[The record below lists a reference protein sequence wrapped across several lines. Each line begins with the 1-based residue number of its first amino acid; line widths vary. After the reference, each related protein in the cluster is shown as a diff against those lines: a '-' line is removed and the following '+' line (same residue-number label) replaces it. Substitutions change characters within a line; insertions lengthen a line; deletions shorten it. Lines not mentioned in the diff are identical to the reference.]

1 MADLQTILAKLVS
14 ENQQSRERFGGIA
27 SRTVSAVIQGNTDD
41 LSNIIRDVTDSQP
54 RDESSSESVETGS
67 TDGAVGN
74 QGTAEPSSGN

>member
-41 LSNIIRDVTDSQP
+41 LSNIIRDVTNSGSGP
-54 RDESSSESVETGS
+54 EVGAEPVETGN
-67 TDGAVGN
+67 TDGTDGN
-74 QGTAEPSSGN
+74 QGTAGASG

>member
-1 MADLQTILAKLVS
+1 MADLQTILAKMVS

-41 LSNIIRDVTDSQP
+41 LSSIIRDVTNSGSGP
-54 RDESSSESVETGS
+54 EVGAEPVETGN
-67 TDGAVGN
+67 TDGTDGN

>member
-1 MADLQTILAKLVS
+1 MVS

-41 LSNIIRDVTDSQP
+41 LSNIIRDVTNSGSGP
-54 RDESSSESVETGS
+54 EVGAEPVENGN
-67 TDGAVGN
+67 TDGTDGN

>member
-1 MADLQTILAKLVS
+1 MVS

-41 LSNIIRDVTDSQP
+41 LSSIIRDVTDSGSGP
-54 RDESSSESVETGS
+54 EVGAEPVETGN
-67 TDGAVGN
+67 TDGTDGN

>member
-1 MADLQTILAKLVS
+1 MVS

-41 LSNIIRDVTDSQP
+41 LSSIIRDVTNSGSGP
-54 RDESSSESVETGS
+54 EVGAEPVEVGN
-67 TDGAVGN
+67 TDGTDGN

>member
-1 MADLQTILAKLVS
+1 MVS

-54 RDESSSESVETGS
+54 RDESSSEPVEVGN
-67 TDGAVGN
+67 TDGTDGN

>member
-41 LSNIIRDVTDSQP
+41 LSSIIRDVTNSGSGP
-54 RDESSSESVETGS
+54 EVGAEPVENGN
-67 TDGAVGN
+67 TDGTDGN

>member
-14 ENQQSRERFGGIA
+14 DNQQSRERFGGIA

-41 LSNIIRDVTDSQP
+41 LSSIIRDVTNSGSGP
-54 RDESSSESVETGS
+54 EVGAEPVETGN
-67 TDGAVGN
+67 TDGTDGN

>member
-41 LSNIIRDVTDSQP
+41 LNNIIRDVTDSGSGP
-54 RDESSSESVETGS
+54 KVGAEPVEVGN
-67 TDGAVGN
+67 TDGTDGN

>member
-1 MADLQTILAKLVS
+1 MADLETILAKLVS

-41 LSNIIRDVTDSQP
+41 LSSIIRDVTNSGSGP
-54 RDESSSESVETGS
+54 EVGAEPVETGN
-67 TDGAVGN
+67 TDGTDGN